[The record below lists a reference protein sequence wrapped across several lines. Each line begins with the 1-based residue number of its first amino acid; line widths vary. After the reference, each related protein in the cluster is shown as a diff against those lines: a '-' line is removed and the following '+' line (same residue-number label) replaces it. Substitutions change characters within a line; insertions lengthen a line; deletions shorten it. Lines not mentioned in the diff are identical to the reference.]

1 MNIFLE
7 SYTLPLTVGLFGFF
21 SGDAPPHGLGQVAD
35 EFPNGCPTGNDP
47 IRACRTM
54 VENGI
59 VLYSVGCEPAICRY
73 KDFFM
78 GIAFMTGGQYVP
90 LSKAQALS
98 KVRINILTKGVNK
111 LWHLNFLKSLWE

>member
-1 MNIFLE
+1 
-7 SYTLPLTVGLFGFF
+7 
-21 SGDAPPHGLGQVAD
+21 
-35 EFPNGCPTGNDP
+35 
-47 IRACRTM
+47 M
-54 VENGI
+54 VEKGI

-98 KVRINILTKGVNK
+98 KVRNNILTKGKKNMTSKFFKVIVGIK
-111 LWHLNFLKSLWE
+111 LILY